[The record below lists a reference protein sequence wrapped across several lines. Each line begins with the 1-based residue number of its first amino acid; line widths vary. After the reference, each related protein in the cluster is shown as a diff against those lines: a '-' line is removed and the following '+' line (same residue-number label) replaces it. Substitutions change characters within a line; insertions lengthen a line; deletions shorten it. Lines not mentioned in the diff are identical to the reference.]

1 MKVPFAVNS
10 VHHGGTQKL
19 YRFLNNYG
27 ASVVRNSFYYGHEDG
42 LWELAVVT
50 FPDFTGFH
58 RICYD
63 TPITSDV
70 IGYLTETKVEKLL
83 NEIENLPKIES
94 CL

>member
-1 MKVPFAVNS
+1 MELQWYVTLSLMGMK
-10 VHHGGTQKL
+10 T
-19 YRFLNNYG
+19 
-27 ASVVRNSFYYGHEDG
+27 G

-50 FPDFTGFH
+50 FPDFTNFH
-58 RICYD
+58 RLCYD

>member
-1 MKVPFAVNS
+1 MGMK
-10 VHHGGTQKL
+10 T
-19 YRFLNNYG
+19 
-27 ASVVRNSFYYGHEDG
+27 G

-50 FPDFTGFH
+50 FPDFTNFH
-58 RICYD
+58 RLCYD

>member
-1 MKVPFAVNS
+1 MKAPFAIYS
-10 VHHGGTQKL
+10 IHGGTQKL

-27 ASVVRNSFYYGHEDG
+27 ASVVCHSFSYGREYG

-50 FPDFTGFH
+50 FPDSTNFH
-58 RICYD
+58 RLCYD

-70 IGYLTETKVEKLL
+70 IGHLTETEVEKLL
-83 NEIENLPKIES
+83 IEIESLPKIES